1 MVVWTLEKKI
11 SVKHVE
17 ILVAL
22 WVAGCDLKKRN
33 EQIDIKIQIL
43 FQQWGIQLYKYS
55 TGMIMLKLKTKAE
68 ECKSNEDE
76 IM

>member
-1 MVVWTLEKKI
+1 M
-11 SVKHVE
+11 
-17 ILVAL
+17 
-22 WVAGCDLKKRN
+22 AGCDLKKRN

-43 FQQWGIQLYKYS
+43 FQQWGIQLYQYS
-55 TGMIMLKLKTKAE
+55 TCMIMLKLKTKAE